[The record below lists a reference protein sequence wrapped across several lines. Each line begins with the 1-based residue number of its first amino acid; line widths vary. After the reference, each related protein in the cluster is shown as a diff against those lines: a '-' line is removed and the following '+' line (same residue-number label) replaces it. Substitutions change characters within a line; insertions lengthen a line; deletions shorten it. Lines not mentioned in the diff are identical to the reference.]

1 MADLIVTSSA
11 APTPQLALVIPTF
24 NEAANIT
31 PLLERVSATLTPS
44 GIAYEVIVVDDDSS
58 DATAER
64 VRDFAARDPHVRLIV
79 RKDERGL
86 ASAVVRGWQSS
97 QAAVLGVMDADLQHP
112 PELLPE
118 LWRAIQGDAGA
129 DLALASRYAPSASMK
144 GWSLTRRALSV
155 VGIWTTAFVVPKH
168 RRVSDPASGFF
179 LVRRE
184 AIAGVPL
191 AAQGFKLLLEVLVL
205 MRPARGGIA
214 RVVEVP
220 FQFGVRQAGK
230 SKGSAGV
237 VVDYF
242 ALLWKLWRAHRADM
256 AATRTTDKPKSG

>member
-1 MADLIVTSSA
+1 MALTLDA
-11 APTPQLALVIPTF
+11 APQNLSLALAIPTF
-24 NEAANIT
+24 NEAANIG
-31 PLLERVSATLTPS
+31 PLLERIAAALAASS
-44 GIAYEVIVVDDDSS
+44 IAYEVIVVDDDSS

-64 VRDFAARDPHVRLIV
+64 VREFAARDPHVRLIV

-97 QAAVLGVMDADLQHP
+97 QAGVLGVMDADLQHP

-118 LWRAIQGDAGA
+118 LWRAIQAGT
-129 DLALASRYAPSASMK
+129 DLALASRYVPSASMK
-144 GWSLTRRALSV
+144 GWSLTRRLLSA
-155 VGIWTTAFVVPKH
+155 VGIWTTGFVVPRH

-184 AIAGVPL
+184 AIAGVAL
-191 AAQGFKLLLEVLVL
+191 AAQGFKLLLEILVL
-205 MRPARGGIA
+205 MKPVRGSIG

-242 ALLWKLWRAHRADM
+242 VLLWKLRRASKAASAGADSNAPDARM
-256 AATRTTDKPKSG
+256 K